1 MTPSRRRR
9 TEPDSAPVKGL
20 PVQFVSVPADPARH
34 AAAITAAL
42 EEARTV
48 HQLAQGSIGAA
59 DGKAQWAAS
68 IALTTL
74 GALFTAQA
82 LLGPPDNPSLLVA
95 GLALLFASVAM
106 AGLAVVPRLRS
117 PKKDVRAPD
126 PMYFGELR
134 QWYPAGLANHLV
146 DQPPE
151 ARLEAWCRQATQ
163 LGRIAWRKHRWA
175 RRALLA
181 ALGGAALSAVAYLW
195 PQLVTAISQL
205 R

>member
-1 MTPSRRRR
+1 MNQPRRGRNQPDGPSVQGR
-9 TEPDSAPVKGL
+9 
-20 PVQFVSVPADPARH
+20 PVQLVGAPTDPEQR
-34 AAAITAAL
+34 AAALTAAL
-42 EEARTV
+42 EEARTA

-74 GALFTAQA
+74 GAMFTAQT
-82 LLGPPDNPSLLVA
+82 LLGPPANPKLLIA
-95 GLALLFASVAM
+95 GLALLFASVGM
-106 AGLAVVPRLRS
+106 AGLAVVPQLRS
-117 PKKDVRAPD
+117 PKKDVRTPD

-134 QWYPAGLANHLV
+134 QWYPAGLASHLV

-163 LGRIAWRKHRWA
+163 VGRIAWRKHRWA

-181 ALGGAALSAVAYLW
+181 ALGGAALSAAAYLW
-195 PQLVTAISQL
+195 PQLVTAISQV